1 MTKLT
6 YLPPKSGFLGVSDN
20 SNPAKDARAVVIPF
34 GFEAS
39 VSYGGGTNKGPAAM
53 IKASHQVELFDE
65 ELWREPYRKYGVATL
80 KTPPIKKS
88 VPQALTQLEKLVE
101 GVLDAGKFPFTF
113 GGEHS
118 ITAGAIRPF
127 AKRHKDLTIVHFDA
141 HADLRDGYDGEPFS
155 HAAALRRCLD
165 QKGHQHIKL
174 VSIGIRNIS
183 AGEIPFL
190 EKNKKRI
197 EIFWAKD
204 KGAPSSSPR
213 RKPGSIIPQRMD
225 SGFRRNDG
233 WCVMDIVNVLDKG
246 PIYITFDIDA
256 FDASMIPATGTP
268 EPGGLF
274 WDETMQILRAIT
286 RHNKVV
292 GADIVELAPKP
303 NLHACDFL
311 AAKLGYK
318 MLSYVF
324 G

>member
-1 MTKLT
+1 MKLT
-6 YLPPKSGFLGVSDN
+6 YLPPKSGFLGISDN

-39 VSYGGGTNKGPAAM
+39 VSYGGGTNKGPMAM

-88 VPQALTQLEKLVE
+88 VAQALTQLEKLVE
-101 GVLDAGKFPFTF
+101 GVLDAGKFPFVF

-127 AKRHKDLTIVHFDA
+127 ARRHKDLTIVHFDA
-141 HADLRDGYDGEPFS
+141 HADLRDGYDGEAFS

-190 EKNKKRI
+190 EKNRKRI
-197 EIFWAKD
+197 EIFWGKD
-204 KGAPSSSPR
+204 KQDWTIAAMLKAIG
-213 RKPGSIIPQRMD
+213 
-225 SGFRRNDG
+225 
-233 WCVMDIVNVLDKG
+233 KG

-303 NLHACDFL
+303 NFHACDFM